1 MNSFFCKNI
10 LLNDGWQE
18 NIRIELDSAGLIS
31 AISSQEFAAK
41 QDKSLQCAIPM
52 MPNCH
57 SHVFQRTMAGL
68 TEYKTSTNDSFWS
81 WRKLMYQYA
90 NQIDATQLYHIAR
103 YCYEEMLQAGYSS
116 VCEFHYLHR
125 DLKEPEN
132 TLRMSQAI
140 IDAAHDARITLTL
153 LPVLYT
159 QAHCDGTEL
168 SPQQQRFK
176 LSVDEYIQLYRTLE
190 SKLHHGQNIGLCFHS
205 LRAVSLAQMREV
217 LAELYSGQPVHIHIS
232 EQLAEV
238 EQILTATG
246 KRPVELL
253 YDHFD
258 VNENWCLIHATHLL
272 DHEIKLIAQ
281 SKAVAGICPLTEA
294 NLGDGIFPLEKFIE
308 INGRFA
314 IGSDSHILINPM
326 QELQLLEYSQR
337 LQLQKRVIA
346 SSQQS
351 QHAGT
356 FLWNQSTSAG
366 AQACQQAL
374 LGIAVGQQANWISL
388 DSQHP
393 LLTDLNG
400 PLSLDTAIFAN
411 NHLNKHIYLKGE
423 IKMNMANDTAE
434 NYKKT
439 LNSLR

>member
-1 MNSFFCKNI
+1 M
-10 LLNDGWQE
+10 
-18 NIRIELDSAGLIS
+18 
-31 AISSQEFAAK
+31 
-41 QDKSLQCAIPM
+41 
-52 MPNCH
+52 
-57 SHVFQRTMAGL
+57 
-68 TEYKTSTNDSFWS
+68 
-81 WRKLMYQYA
+81 
-90 NQIDATQLYHIAR
+90 
-103 YCYEEMLQAGYSS
+103 
-116 VCEFHYLHR
+116 
-125 DLKEPEN
+125 
-132 TLRMSQAI
+132 
-140 IDAAHDARITLTL
+140 
-153 LPVLYT
+153 
-159 QAHCDGTEL
+159 
-168 SPQQQRFK
+168 
-176 LSVDEYIQLYRTLE
+176 
-190 SKLHHGQNIGLCFHS
+190 
-205 LRAVSLAQMREV
+205 
-217 LAELYSGQPVHIHIS
+217 
-232 EQLAEV
+232 
-238 EQILTATG
+238 
-246 KRPVELL
+246 
-253 YDHFD
+253 
-258 VNENWCLIHATHLL
+258 L

-356 FLWNQSTSAG
+356 FLWNQTTSAG
-366 AQACQQAL
+366 AQACQQPL

-411 NHLNKHIYLKGE
+411 NHLNKYTYLKGE